1 MEIDLVILKTLM
13 PGVPSA
19 KAYQLVFADEA
30 VYFIFL
36 SRDWGGFGGAGS
48 VLGRS
53 IVAAAGA
60 VSHNKIAQ
68 ELQEIENK
76 NLDEFVEKDSKNS
89 IKLSYQDI
97 KQFSHKKKSM
107 WSGDA
112 FVQFKLRNGG
122 KYKFTFMEEQPR
134 ESIIEILKEKCPDII
149 N

>member
-1 MEIDLVILKTLM
+1 
-13 PGVPSA
+13 
-19 KAYQLVFADEA
+19 
-30 VYFIFL
+30 
-36 SRDWGGFGGAGS
+36 
-48 VLGRS
+48 
-53 IVAAAGA
+53 
-60 VSHNKIAQ
+60 
-68 ELQEIENK
+68 
-76 NLDEFVEKDSKNS
+76 